1 MTVCLFTD
9 DYEDE
14 LQMAA
19 ATWDDASQVRV
30 APPTEFVA
38 PPQTEGEE
46 NQDQV
51 NFYIKSSFSTR
62 YNQKALPLLVVD
74 IFLINFALSSG
85 ECYPGLRHS

>member
-51 NFYIKSSFSTR
+51 NFYII
-62 YNQKALPLLVVD
+62 
-74 IFLINFALSSG
+74 IF
-85 ECYPGLRHS
+85 